1 MTLVSLQPCFGF
13 RVAIMPMRRHNQ
25 NLLQSRYS
33 LLRPLASVTGQVYTD
48 HDPKAPIITL
58 YTKESCTLCDKAK
71 DVLLAIK
78 DQHPHSL
85 QQVDIT
91 DREHRE
97 WWDRYKYDIPVLHIN
112 DMYWTKHRLTTDDAT
127 KALMQAKDGK
137 FQPQS
142 GQPNASAM
150 ERNKQ

>member
-1 MTLVSLQPCFGF
+1 MTSVLLRPCFGF
-13 RVAIMPMRRHNQ
+13 GVGMTSTRRRKQ
-25 NLLQSRYS
+25 NLLQSRHS
-33 LLRPLASVTGQVYTD
+33 LLRLLASVTGPVYTD
-48 HDPKAPIITL
+48 NDPESPTVTL
-58 YTKESCTLCDKAK
+58 YTKEGCTLCDKAK
-71 DVLLAIK
+71 DVLFALK

-112 DMYWTKHRLTTDDAT
+112 DMYWTKHRLTTDDVT
-127 KALMQAKDGK
+127 KALMQAKDGM

-142 GQPNASAM
+142 GQPNAAAM
-150 ERNKQ
+150 ERNKE